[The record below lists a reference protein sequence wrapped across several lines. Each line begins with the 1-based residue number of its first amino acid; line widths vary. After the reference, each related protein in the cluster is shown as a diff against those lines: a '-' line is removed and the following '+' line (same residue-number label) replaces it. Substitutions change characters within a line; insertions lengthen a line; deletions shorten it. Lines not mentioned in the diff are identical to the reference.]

1 MPRRIPVY
9 VTLLVAA
16 VLVGRSFV
24 DTQWITETLQAVEVG
39 HVVSTAGASELP
51 AAREL
56 RTVTRVIDGEALEAE
71 LRLTGVLM
79 LAGGTDQANG
89 SSRGALAL
97 LRQPRFAQAVN
108 LVLDDVG
115 VEAQVRDRSLDLL

>member
-71 LRLTGVLM
+71 PRLTGVLM